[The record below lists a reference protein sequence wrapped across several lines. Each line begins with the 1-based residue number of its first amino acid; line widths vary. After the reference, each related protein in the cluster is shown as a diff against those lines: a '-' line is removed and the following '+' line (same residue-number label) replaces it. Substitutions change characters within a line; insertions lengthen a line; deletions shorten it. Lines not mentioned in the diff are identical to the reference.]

1 MTRESREDVGEVVVS
16 YDADGVLTCEVTLS
30 PVEVS
35 KLETEISADRLK
47 KIHRIKNN
55 KLRIIN
61 WAIVQFILFLKPIF

>member
-1 MTRESREDVGEVVVS
+1 MLEKLSFH

-35 KLETEISADRLK
+35 KLEKEISADRLK

-61 WAIVQFILFLKPIF
+61 WAIVQFILFFKADILERVY